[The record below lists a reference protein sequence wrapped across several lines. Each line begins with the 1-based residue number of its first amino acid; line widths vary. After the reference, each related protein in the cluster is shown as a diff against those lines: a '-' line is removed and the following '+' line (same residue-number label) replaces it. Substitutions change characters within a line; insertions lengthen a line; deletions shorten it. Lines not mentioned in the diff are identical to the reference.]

1 MGISCKA
8 VAVMPEVVSADSGQW
23 RDRGTIGKDGH
34 ESLEKEQRA
43 MVTLHDPSQRVLST
57 CVD

>member
-23 RDRGTIGKDGH
+23 RDSGMIGKDGH
-34 ESLEKEQRA
+34 ESLEKEERA
-43 MVTLHDPSQRVLST
+43 VGTVA
-57 CVD
+57 

>member
-1 MGISCKA
+1 
-8 VAVMPEVVSADSGQW
+8 MPEVVSADSGQW

-34 ESLEKEQRA
+34 ESLGKEQRA